1 LLEVALDIHQ
11 ILMLKNKIYNYFFN
25 EILKNFAIILL
36 TFSAIAWV
44 VRAVNFLDL
53 MVEDGYGSSI
63 YFQYSI
69 LSIVNIL
76 IRFIPLAFLLS
87 LTISIIKFE
96 RQKELQILWTIGLSK
111 INIVNIFLRI
121 GFFIT
126 FAQLILSIFI
136 NPYLLNKSRFIVS
149 DGKTLDI
156 NTILRSNDFSDSF
169 KNITFYIDEKNNQNE
184 LINIFIKDESGK
196 LNASIEDSEQKKDS
210 TIIAKKGFVV
220 DEKLI
225 LYNGMIQTLNKKN
238 EIKNIFFETTE
249 LSLGGLST
257 RTIKQP
263 KIQETSSY
271 SLIGCIFD
279 LKKNVKIDNC
289 SSDYKNEAI
298 QNISRRIGTPLY
310 IILISIITSFL
321 LIYKKERTYN
331 FLKKYYLFFVSF
343 IILIFSEILLK
354 YTGKNLSFA
363 SFYFFMPIVLSVFF
377 YIYLLKK
384 IMSEKIT
391 K

>member
-1 LLEVALDIHQ
+1 
-11 ILMLKNKIYNYFFN
+11 MLKNKIYNYFFN

-136 NPYLLNKSRFIVS
+136 NPYLLNKSRFLVS